1 MLIPVTLFILYVN
14 VCEKLMFKNR
24 GGDDAEG
31 FCYGRNFQIGLDNS
45 KYLAKKMVQISLN
58 MPLTSK
64 NFWQ

>member
-45 KYLAKKMVQISLN
+45 KYPAKKSL
-58 MPLTSK
+58 
-64 NFWQ
+64 